1 MAGTTSK
8 ITVWALEGLPFAG
21 KSSSGRFLKE
31 RWPRTLLL
39 QDYHDLLPPKQ
50 RGALAGAP
58 DSSAEQRGRIEA
70 YLELDR
76 SRWRRVLDAKAG
88 PVVLDR
94 CHLSL
99 MAYAIALEPWI
110 GAGASYESIDR
121 VERALR
127 DPAHPLREPTML
139 VYLQM
144 SAETASAR
152 CRAHATTMQESLRTV
167 HFAQRL
173 IDAYEQVLAN
183 VPSEVVRCSSEQ
195 PLNELQADVAAKLR
209 ARRP

>member
-1 MAGTTSK
+1 MAETAGSLD
-8 ITVWALEGLPFAG
+8 IWALEGLPFAG

-31 RWPRTLLL
+31 RWPQTLLL
-39 QDYHDLLPPKQ
+39 RDYHDLLPAKR
-50 RGALAGAP
+50 RGALAETP
-58 DSSAEQRGRIEA
+58 DSSAEQRGRIET

-76 SRWRRVLDAKAG
+76 SRWQRILHAKAG

-99 MAYAIALEPWI
+99 IAYAIALEPWI
-110 GAGASYESIDR
+110 GATATHESIDR
-121 VERALR
+121 VERTLR
-127 DPAHPLREPTML
+127 DPTHPLREPTML

-144 SAETASAR
+144 SAEIASER
-152 CRAHATTMQESLRTV
+152 CRTHATTMQESLRTV

-195 PLNELQADVAAKLR
+195 PLDELQAEVAAKLR
-209 ARRP
+209 ARKP

>member
-1 MAGTTSK
+1 MAEAAASLA
-8 ITVWALEGLPFAG
+8 IWALEGLPFAG

-31 RWPRTLLL
+31 RWPQTLLL
-39 QDYHDLLPPKQ
+39 PDYHDLLPAK
-50 RGALAGAP
+50 RGALAKAP
-58 DSSAEQRGRIEA
+58 NSSAEQRSRVET

-76 SRWRRVLDAKAG
+76 SRWQQILDAKAG

-99 MAYAIALEPWI
+99 MAYAIALKPWI
-110 GAGASYESIDR
+110 GAAASQESIDR

-127 DPAHPLREPTML
+127 DPAHPLQAPTVL

-144 SAETASAR
+144 GAQTASER
-152 CRAHATTMQESLRTV
+152 CRTHATMMQESLRTV

-183 VPSEVVRCSSEQ
+183 VPSKVVRCSSEQ
-195 PLNELQADVAAKLR
+195 PLDELQAEVAAKLR
-209 ARRP
+209 ARIP

>member
-1 MAGTTSK
+1 MAEAAKSLA
-8 ITVWALEGLPFAG
+8 IWALEGLPFAG

-31 RWPRTLLL
+31 RWPQTLLL
-39 QDYHDLLPPKQ
+39 PDYHDLLPAK
-50 RGALAGAP
+50 RRDALAKAP
-58 DSSAEQRGRIEA
+58 DSSAEQRGRIET

-76 SRWRRVLDAKAG
+76 SRWQKILDAKPG
-88 PVVLDR
+88 PVLLDR

-110 GAGASYESIDR
+110 GAAASHESIDR

-127 DPAHPLREPTML
+127 DPAHPLREPTVL

-144 SAETASAR
+144 GAQTASER
-152 CRAHATTMQESLRTV
+152 CRTHATMMQESLRTV

-183 VPSEVVRCSSEQ
+183 VPFKVVRCSSEQ
-195 PLNELQADVAAKLR
+195 PLDELQAEVAAKLR
-209 ARRP
+209 ARIP